1 MKISK
6 TMIKEIDVTNMDAV
20 EVLSE
25 IGSAVGTMRTH
36 CYGLDYVEFIKVEA
50 FKVEVAGGCD
60 CSIASTAPLHKMV
73 CGTFKKQQNPHI
85 RIVVK
90 VGTKS
95 QEEGKE

>member
-6 TMIKEIDVTNMDAV
+6 TMIKEIDVANMDAV

-36 CYGLDYVEFIKVEA
+36 CHGLDYVELIKVEA
-50 FKVEVAGGCD
+50 FKE
-60 CSIASTAPLHKMV
+60 
-73 CGTFKKQQNPHI
+73 QQNPHI

-90 VGTKS
+90 VGTKR

>member
-6 TMIKEIDVTNMDAV
+6 TMIKEIDVTDMDAV

-36 CYGLDYVEFIKVEA
+36 CHGLDYVEFIKVEA
-50 FKVEVAGGCD
+50 FKVEVAGDCD
-60 CSIASTAPLHKMV
+60 CSTDNTALAHKMN
-73 CGTFKKQQNPHI
+73 CGTFKQQQNPHI
-85 RIVVK
+85 RIVVR